1 MQKKN
6 EKLLDKI
13 VKKDYNN
20 ELERILEKKPYAEN
34 VKSILLSIL
43 YKLETSY
50 KDYRKVKQD
59 VVTKEE
65 LIENVINTIKN
76 NCDEI
81 KIVKP
86 NSKESEIIGNR
97 TFLVEKKKKRIICYN
112 IERKLLYCLAKISK
126 KNRIIKDNYYV
137 INKTLSNLIN
147 VGACINEVEPLRDFN
162 GYSWTTIPKE
172 IESITHNLIYQN
184 LVFLVGNDFMN
195 KWIYNKESIMDYMQ
209 IFKEKLEKLYG
220 KEIAEK
226 LIELLKEISIYIEI
240 KFDKKAREKMLNE
253 KELIEDEL
261 IKMQDSE
268 KFVEQVTK
276 EKRTIT
282 EEIRLID
289 ETINNKHLLER
300 EYERRNELLPLEE
313 KIFSMRILSKMM
325 EEERNEKLEK
335 IEKLNKMLNPQKFVR
350 YKKELEE
357 KNRYLILADIED
369 VDEKIEKLKLEIQKL
384 FIKCFD
390 IKIDKCSSKQEM
402 IKLMYEYR
410 YYLMIPYNSKDNI
423 LEEKKLQKEIEEE
436 TKIILEK
443 AHKLKVIEEFS
454 KQEEINYELLKVIF
468 QNRNLNIEDIE
479 IKLIRQKEKNVS
491 NKENKNIQ
499 NEEYYVQVF
508 DGNGIGEKRKLKNS
522 DVMNKKDLAIRFNVK
537 VKPFC

>member
-1 MQKKN
+1 
-6 EKLLDKI
+6 
-13 VKKDYNN
+13 
-20 ELERILEKKPYAEN
+20 
-34 VKSILLSIL
+34 
-43 YKLETSY
+43 
-50 KDYRKVKQD
+50 
-59 VVTKEE
+59 
-65 LIENVINTIKN
+65 
-76 NCDEI
+76 
-81 KIVKP
+81 
-86 NSKESEIIGNR
+86 
-97 TFLVEKKKKRIICYN
+97 
-112 IERKLLYCLAKISK
+112 
-126 KNRIIKDNYYV
+126 
-137 INKTLSNLIN
+137 
-147 VGACINEVEPLRDFN
+147 
-162 GYSWTTIPKE
+162 
-172 IESITHNLIYQN
+172 
-184 LVFLVGNDFMN
+184 
-195 KWIYNKESIMDYMQ
+195 
-209 IFKEKLEKLYG
+209 
-220 KEIAEK
+220 
-226 LIELLKEISIYIEI
+226 
-240 KFDKKAREKMLNE
+240 
-253 KELIEDEL
+253 
-261 IKMQDSE
+261 
-268 KFVEQVTK
+268 
-276 EKRTIT
+276 
-282 EEIRLID
+282 
-289 ETINNKHLLER
+289 
-300 EYERRNELLPLEE
+300 
-313 KIFSMRILSKMM
+313 
-325 EEERNEKLEK
+325 
-335 IEKLNKMLNPQKFVR
+335 MLNPQKFVR

-357 KNRYLILADIED
+357 KNKYLILADIED